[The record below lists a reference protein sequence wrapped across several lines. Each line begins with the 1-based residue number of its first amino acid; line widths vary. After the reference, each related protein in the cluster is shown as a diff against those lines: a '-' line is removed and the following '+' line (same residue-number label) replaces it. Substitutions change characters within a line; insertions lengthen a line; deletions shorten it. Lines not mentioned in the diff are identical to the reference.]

1 MQNHHTHGDK
11 SDTPERKRYL
21 QKKPLSEALS
31 LLLNAVQPP
40 RRVERILVE
49 NGLQRTTVEPI
60 FALLSAPH
68 YHGAAMDG
76 IAVRAEDTFG
86 ASEFSAV
93 TLTAVKPNKKS
104 ASPIS
109 PNGTQPVFQYVDTGN
124 ALPAWANAVVM
135 IERVFKKSDTE
146 VEIRDASTPWQHVR
160 LVGEDI
166 VATEP
171 LLPRG
176 HKLRP
181 YDLGALLAAG
191 HTKIPVVAKP
201 TVGIIPT
208 GSELIEPG
216 DPAKP
221 GRIIEFNSRVTGAFV
236 EEWGAQPKRL
246 PRVVDELPKIVQA
259 LKEAV
264 KAHDITVIIAGS
276 SAGEHDFTVRALE
289 SLGEILVH
297 GIDVMPGKPAILA
310 VINGKPVIGLPGY
323 PVSAVVICQQ
333 ILRPLIAHFLG
344 RPAEEPPKIQAV
356 LPRKVP
362 SRLGLEEFVRVSLGQ
377 VGDRV
382 IANPLGRGAGV
393 ITTMVKA
400 DGVLRIP
407 SLDEG
412 LNAGQEVPIELL
424 RPAEEIAHT
433 ILFTGSNDLTV
444 GVLDDQLRAQC
455 PGLRISA
462 SSVGSLGGLVALRRG
477 EAHMIGTHLLD
488 PATGTYNLPDL
499 KKQQLLSKV
508 VVMNLVVREQ
518 GLIVPKGNPK
528 KIRGIKDLARKDISF
543 VNRQPGAGTRILLD
557 FKLDKL
563 NIKPEKIQGYGH
575 EEVTHMAVAVA
586 IASGLTDTGLGVK
599 SAAKAL
605 GLDFVPVEREDYDL
619 VFLKDFFHSRMG
631 QQLVSVICSDAYKQ
645 AVEQL
650 DGYATNKTGSIKSSA
665 PKAAQQKPAPKRAK
679 K

>member
-1 MQNHHTHGDK
+1 MHDHHALERKPDH
-11 SDTPERKRYL
+11 PERKRYL
-21 QKKPLSEALS
+21 KKKPLNEAL
-31 LLLNAVQPP
+31 AVFLEAATPP
-40 RRVERILVE
+40 RKVEKLTVE
-49 NGLQRTTVEPI
+49 ETLHRTTAEPI

-93 TLTAVKPNKKS
+93 TLILPEAKGDKS
-104 ASPIS
+104 KANGARPI
-109 PNGTQPVFQYVDTGN
+109 FQYVDTGN
-124 ALPAWANAVVM
+124 PLPSWANAVVM
-135 IERVFKKSDTE
+135 IERVFKKNDRE
-146 VEIRDASTPWQHVR
+146 IEIRDAATPWQHVR

-176 HKLRP
+176 HRLRP
-181 YDLGALLAAG
+181 YDIGALLAAG
-191 HTKIPVVAKP
+191 HTEISVVAKP

-216 DPAKP
+216 ELPQP
-221 GRIIEFNSRVTGAFV
+221 GRIIEFNSRVTAAFV
-236 EEWGAQPKRL
+236 EEWGGLPRRL
-246 PRVVDELPKIVQA
+246 PRVVDDLRMITKVLTQ
-259 LKEAV
+259 AV
-264 KAHDITVIIAGS
+264 KDHDIVVIIAGS

-289 SLGEILVH
+289 SLGEVLVH

-333 ILRPLIAHFLG
+333 ILHPLIAHFLG
-344 RPAEEPPKIQAV
+344 RPAEGPQKIKAF

-362 SRLGLEEFVRVSLGQ
+362 SRLGLEEFVRVSLGK

-382 IANPLGRGAGV
+382 IVNPLGRGAGV

-412 LNAGQEVPIELL
+412 LNAGQEVEVELL
-424 RPAEEIAHT
+424 RPAEEIGNT
-433 ILFTGSNDLTV
+433 ILFTGSNDLTI
-444 GVLDDQLRAQC
+444 GVLDDQLRAQHS
-455 PGLRISA
+455 GLRISA
-462 SSVGSLGGLVALRRG
+462 SNIGSLGGLIALKRS
-477 EAHMIGTHLLD
+477 EAHMVGTHLLD
-488 PATGTYNLPDL
+488 PATGAYNLPDL
-499 KKQQLLSKV
+499 KKQQLLAKV

-518 GLIVPKGNPK
+518 GLIVAKGNPK
-528 KIRGIKDLARKDISF
+528 KIKAIKDISRHDVTF
-543 VNRQPGAGTRILLD
+543 INRQPGAGTRVLLD
-557 FKLDKL
+557 YKLAKL
-563 NIKPEKIQGYGH
+563 KIKPHQVRGYER

-586 IASGLTDTGLGVK
+586 VASGLADAGLGIK
-599 SAAKAL
+599 SAARAL
-605 GLDFVPVEREDYDL
+605 GLDFVSVEREDYDL
-619 VFLKDFFHSRMG
+619 VFPKNFFASDMG
-631 QQLVSVICSDAYKQ
+631 QKLVSVIRSTEFKQ

-650 DGYATNKTGSIKSSA
+650 DGYDTAKTGAIK
-665 PKAAQQKPAPKRAK
+665 KA
-679 K
+679 

>member
-1 MQNHHTHGDK
+1 MPHHHTHT
-11 SDTPERKRYL
+11 SAPPERKRYL
-21 QKKPLSEALS
+21 QKKPLGEALS
-31 LLLNAVQPP
+31 VFLSATQPP
-40 RRVERILVE
+40 HRIEKVAVEE
-49 NGLQRTTVEPI
+49 ALQRTTAEPI

-76 IAVRAEDTFG
+76 IAVRAEETFG

-93 TLTAVKPNKKS
+93 TLTSAKTTADKTKKKQ
-104 ASPIS
+104 ANGARPI
-109 PNGTQPVFQYVDTGN
+109 FQYVDTGHP
-124 ALPAWANAVVM
+124 LPSWANAVIM
-135 IERVFKKSDTE
+135 IERVYKKSDTE

-191 HTKIPVVAKP
+191 HTTIPVVAKP

-216 DPAKP
+216 APAKP
-221 GRIIEFNSRVTGAFV
+221 GRIIEFNSRVAGAFI
-236 EEWGAQPKRL
+236 EEWGGK
-246 PRVVDELPKIVQA
+246 PRRQARVEDELPKIIQA
-259 LKEAV
+259 LKKSV
-264 KAHDITVIIAGS
+264 QDNDISVIIAGS
-276 SAGEHDFTVRALE
+276 SAGEHDFTVRALA

-344 RPAEEPPKIQAV
+344 RPAEEPPKVRAI

-377 VGDRV
+377 VGDRL

-407 SLDEG
+407 PLDEG
-412 LNAGQEVPIELL
+412 LNAGQEVSIELL
-424 RPAEEIAHT
+424 RPAEEIAQT
-433 ILFTGSNDLTV
+433 ILFTGSNDLTI
-444 GVLDDQLRAQC
+444 GVLDDQLRGQF

-462 SSVGSLGGLVALRRG
+462 SSIGSLGGLIALKRG

-488 PATGTYNLPDL
+488 PASGSYNVPDL
-499 KKQQLLSKV
+499 KKHQLLSKV
-508 VVMNLVVREQ
+508 VVMNLVIREQ

-528 KIRGIKDLARKDISF
+528 KITGIKDLARQGVSF

-557 FKLDKL
+557 YKLSKL
-563 NIKPEKIQGYGH
+563 NIKPDKIQGYEH

-586 IASGLTDTGLGVK
+586 VASGLADAGLGVK

-619 VFLKDFFHSRMG
+619 VFLKDFFHSEMG
-631 QQLVSVICSDAYKQ
+631 QHLVAVINSDAYKN

-650 DGYATNKTGSIKSSA
+650 DGYDTSKTGTIKSPA
-665 PKAAQQKPAPKRAK
+665 PRGAPTQPVPKRAK
-679 K
+679 Q